1 MVLIIS
7 KDSKSRETIAEM
19 FHYMG
24 VVSECVSTADALK
37 RACPMHHG
45 VLLVGRNILPD
56 PVDYVSRLRSYVGKA
71 PIFAIREDIVDADYS
86 IFDAVYANSVYSSTV
101 VTDMQKL
108 AKERSVKAPGD
119 YRLAGLDACID
130 IKDVLFLGKNLG
142 LTRTECMIM
151 RYLILSYP
159 KGAGPK
165 DILEHAFR
173 SRRLPDVSCV
183 RTHIS
188 SINKKFNE
196 LRGHYIICSEKDGY
210 KIMTPELAERKR
222 ALAVK

>member
-108 AKERSVKAPGD
+108 NQELQIVFRLRFKRLMVFVILISLMVK
-119 YRLAGLDACID
+119 
-130 IKDVLFLGKNLG
+130 
-142 LTRTECMIM
+142 
-151 RYLILSYP
+151 S
-159 KGAGPK
+159 
-165 DILEHAFR
+165 
-173 SRRLPDVSCV
+173 
-183 RTHIS
+183 
-188 SINKKFNE
+188 
-196 LRGHYIICSEKDGY
+196 
-210 KIMTPELAERKR
+210 
-222 ALAVK
+222 